1 MIENL
6 DADQPAG
13 VYQTTSQMMVVR
25 AGRRVAARVIVRH
38 DDRGGVR
45 QQRSLEHLAW
55 LCSGYG
61 YVVQPPESQ
70 RRASL
75 TVHGRNIISPALS
88 SATDPVGTSR

>member
-1 MIENL
+1 MVEQRHAEDVACGSKSL
-6 DADQPAG
+6 RQSD
-13 VYQTTSQMMVVR
+13 VVR
-25 AGRRVAARVIVRH
+25 RRRRIAGRVIVAG

-45 QQRSLEHLAW
+45 EYRGLEHLAW

-61 YVVQPPESQ
+61 YVVQPLESQ

-88 SATDPVGTSR
+88 IATDPVGASL